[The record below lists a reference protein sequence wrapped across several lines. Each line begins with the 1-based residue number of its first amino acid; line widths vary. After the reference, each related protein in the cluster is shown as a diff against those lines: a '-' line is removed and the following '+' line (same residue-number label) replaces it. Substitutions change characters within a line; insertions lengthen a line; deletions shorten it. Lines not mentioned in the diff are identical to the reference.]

1 MHGTCDVL
9 ETCGGAMHAQ
19 AGNLARFNRNF
30 RKWKNLSFPEP
41 IFPLIT
47 TDVLVRR
54 CSRVCLSVSKFALLK
69 SFCARLGASE
79 YCHILVDMS
88 AGASGVTGA
97 SRGTATCRWA

>member
-1 MHGTCDVL
+1 MPDAGAAQPVKVPSCEMHGACDVL
-9 ETCGGAMHAQ
+9 ATGGGAIHAQ

-54 CSRVCLSVSKFALLK
+54 CSRVCL
-69 SFCARLGASE
+69 
-79 YCHILVDMS
+79 
-88 AGASGVTGA
+88 
-97 SRGTATCRWA
+97 

>member
-1 MHGTCDVL
+1 MQGTGNAPPI
-9 ETCGGAMHAQ
+9 CGLAARLAVSGAQ

-54 CSRVCLSVSKFALLK
+54 CSR
-69 SFCARLGASE
+69 ARL
-79 YCHILVDMS
+79 
-88 AGASGVTGA
+88 
-97 SRGTATCRWA
+97 